1 MTNPNNISYDVVQFL
16 EKRKHVEIWGRKLP
30 HWFQEN
36 KTMFVTFRLADSL
49 PKNKVEEFL
58 ADRANMLK
66 EEKGTAGNNA
76 RKTYDIMMMRKMEY
90 WLNNG
95 YGNCMLQREDVR
107 SVLVEALHY
116 YNNKE
121 YLLHAFVV
129 MPNHVHILLSSLTNK
144 PINNIIGKV
153 KGFTAYQLRKSL
165 RIYEDIW
172 QKGIFDRI
180 LRNWDE
186 FEKYVDYIG
195 NNPKSLPED
204 SYSLYIQESLR

>member
-1 MTNPNNISYDVVQFL
+1 
-16 EKRKHVEIWGRKLP
+16 
-30 HWFQEN
+30 
-36 KTMFVTFRLADSL
+36 
-49 PKNKVEEFL
+49 
-58 ADRANMLK
+58 
-66 EEKGTAGNNA
+66 
-76 RKTYDIMMMRKMEY
+76 
-90 WLNNG
+90 
-95 YGNCMLQREDVR
+95 
-107 SVLVEALHY
+107 
-116 YNNKE
+116 
-121 YLLHAFVV
+121 

-165 RIYEDIW
+165 RIDEDIW

-186 FEKYVDYIG
+186 FEKYVDYIA

>member
-16 EKRKHVEIWGRKLP
+16 EKRKHIEIWGRKLP

-66 EEKGTAGNNA
+66 EEKRTAGNNT
-76 RKTYDIMMMRKMEY
+76 RKAYDIMMMRKMEY
-90 WLNNG
+90 RLNNG
-95 YGNCMLQREDVR
+95 YGNCILRREDVR
-107 SVLVEALHY
+107 NVLVEALYY

-121 YLLHAFVV
+121 YLLHTFVV

-153 KGFTAYQLRKSL
+153 KGFTTFQLRKSL
-165 RIYEDIW
+165 GINEDIW

-186 FEKYVDYIG
+186 FEKYVDYIA

-204 SYSLYIQESLR
+204 SYSLYIQESIR

>member
-16 EKRKHVEIWGRKLP
+16 EKRKHIEIWGRKLP

-66 EEKGTAGNNA
+66 EEKRTAGNNT
-76 RKTYDIMMMRKMEY
+76 RKAYDIMMMRKMEY
-90 WLNNG
+90 CLNNG
-95 YGNCMLQREDVR
+95 YGNCILRREDVR
-107 SVLVEALHY
+107 NVLVEALYY

-121 YLLHAFVV
+121 YLLHTFVV

-153 KGFTAYQLRKSL
+153 KGFTTFQLRKSL
-165 RIYEDIW
+165 GINEDIW

-186 FEKYVDYIG
+186 FEKYVDYIA

-204 SYSLYIQESLR
+204 SYSLYIQESIR

>member
-1 MTNPNNISYDVVQFL
+1 MTNSNDIPYDVVQFL
-16 EKRKHVEIWGRKLP
+16 EKRKHIEIWGRKLP

-66 EEKGTAGNNA
+66 EEKRTAGNNT
-76 RKTYDIMMMRKMEY
+76 RKAYDIMMMRKMEY

-95 YGNCMLQREDVR
+95 YGNYILRREDVR
-107 SVLVEALHY
+107 NVLVEALYY

-121 YLLHAFVV
+121 YLLHTFVV

-153 KGFTAYQLRKSL
+153 KEFTTFQLRKSL
-165 RIYEDIW
+165 GINEDIW

-186 FEKYVDYIG
+186 FEKYVDYIA

-204 SYSLYIQESLR
+204 SYSLYIQESIR